1 MRRMMHA
8 AVVFLAFSS
17 LVNAQNNSSPYNMG
31 DQSLLIRAD
40 EANSSQPMSGQDA
53 PSLQFQPQVIQPA
66 SMQAG
71 CNRPY
76 SQLAVSM
83 ACSDC
88 CPNIWGNYASERAAL
103 AAKICEHIDG
113 RCGCLTGRHS
123 LHNQAC
129 GPCGSTCGELGVI
142 GKKGCISP
150 RNRYREPFSTLHNEP
165 SVNCGSSC
173 LSKHLYKYGS
183 ACTDP
188 SCNGCESSQGQA
200 GQWSPYPASAARAP
214 DTTRLANP
222 PKDRLAVPFAD
233 NLRANAAYNRGSETV
248 R

>member
-31 DQSLLIRAD
+31 DQSLLVQAD
-40 EANSSQPMSGQDA
+40 EASNLQPVIMQDA
-53 PSLQFQPQVIQPA
+53 PSLQLQPQVIQPTY
-66 SMQAG
+66 MQAG

-76 SQLAVSM
+76 SQLAVTM
-83 ACSDC
+83 NCSDC
-88 CPNIWGNYASERAAL
+88 CPNIWENYASERAAL

-113 RCGCLTGRHS
+113 RCGCLTGRHC

-129 GPCGSTCGELGVI
+129 GPCGSSCGDSGCH
-142 GKKGCISP
+142 GKKSCIGP
-150 RNRYREPFSTLHNEP
+150 RNRYREPFSSLHNIP

-173 LSKHLYKYGS
+173 LSKHSSKHDS
-183 ACTDP
+183 ACTDT
-188 SCNGCESSQGQA
+188 SCNGCDSGQGQA
-200 GQWSPYPASAARAP
+200 TQWAPHPASAARAP
-214 DTTRLANP
+214 APTRLANP
-222 PKDRLAVPFAD
+222 PRNRLAEPSSD
-233 NLRANAAYNRGSETV
+233 NLRANATYHRGPETL